1 MNIPNDLLDFLDRN
15 DLTQKFMAN
24 ADELFHEDDELV
36 ADLFAFMWA
45 AAPEGEEYWREVHQR
60 FIEEQEQTRIVD
72 FTQRMAKW

>member
-45 AAPEGEEYWREVHQR
+45 ASPEGEGYWCDVHQR
-60 FIEEQEQTRIVD
+60 FIEEQAQTRRVE
-72 FTQRMAKW
+72 FTQSMAQW